1 MGRQFFDEPLYRTL
15 VADPGDRGVLA
26 DWLDERGEAERAAGL
41 RAAVVPKELDDY
53 DWGEAFEY
61 AREPSATP
69 PDNPTPAG
77 GFRREDV
84 RQILHRRDGENDTE
98 DWVVVGELW
107 DGRFF
112 VLRAHCDYTG
122 WS

>member
-1 MGRQFFDEPLYRTL
+1 MGRWFFDESLYRSL

-41 RAAVVPKELDDY
+41 RAAVVPQELDDY
-53 DWGEAFEY
+53 DWGEAFAY
-61 AREPSATP
+61 ATGPSVTP
-69 PDNPTPAG
+69 PGNPAPAG

-84 RQILHRRDGENDTE
+84 RRVVHRRDGEKDEE

-122 WS
+122 WD